1 MKNYWNH
8 RDAETEMLLAAAF
21 YQLVRPGYGE
31 KFRDAVKEVMAKV
44 CANPSAFTPKRRGVR
59 KACFKSPFPYAVY
72 YREVFFDVI
81 YTRWHKA
88 WIGQPTSNRRRWLIA
103 NRDVETGGGVKKK
116 LWEGQ
121 GRATAGSGL
130 WYN

>member
-1 MKNYWNH
+1 M
-8 RDAETEMLLAAAF
+8 DEELLEPSGCGNGNAAGRGI

-72 YREVFFDVI
+72 YYEREEDIVVLA
-81 YTRWHKA
+81 YAHEK
-88 WIGQPTSNRRRWLIA
+88 RRPGYWRYRL
-103 NRDVETGGGVKKK
+103 RDV
-116 LWEGQ
+116 
-121 GRATAGSGL
+121 
-130 WYN
+130 